1 MKRISH
7 INIALLGIAL
17 LASCQGTRQVTQEYS
32 HRKDSVVVREVVRV
46 DTLHIAGA
54 ETTIEV
60 PVEVLRRDTV
70 FVTRYRHAQARVSIQ
85 DGILTATATCDSLE
99 RLVLSYEREI
109 SRLTKQDSQSTY
121 IEQKARAPGRL
132 QRLLYTLG
140 VLGLITIVIIILL
153 KIR

>member
-1 MKRISH
+1 MKRIRH
-7 INIALLGIAL
+7 IIIALLGIAL
-17 LASCQGTRQVTQEYS
+17 LASCQGTRQVTQEHS
-32 HRKDSVVVREVVRV
+32 HREDSIMVREVVRV

-54 ETTIEV
+54 QTTIEV

-109 SRLTKQDSQSTY
+109 NRLTKQASQSIY
-121 IEQKARAPGRL
+121 IEHKARAPGRL

-153 KIR
+153 KFR